1 MKLHIT
7 LANPAGNITALVP
20 EREVARERRRQ
31 VSAFLLDDPALG
43 VEQVGFYDEDTPPH
57 LQMMGGEFC
66 GNAARSFGLLL
77 AKKRGMEEGYLDISV
92 SGSEAPLKVHISGE
106 DASVHLSTVH
116 SFSRLTLPGQ
126 EDLPVVELPGISHV
140 IAENRPATEQALA
153 PILGAAKAQLSA
165 PAVGVMFYDVQDRFL
180 RPAVTVWEQGSTVFE
195 SSCGSGSLALALHL
209 KKEMQNGGCS
219 MSVAQPGGRIRV
231 VLQKLKGELLSCK
244 IGGEVALEEREIG
257 LSLYGDKGK

>member
-195 SSCGSGSLALALHL
+195 SSCGSGSLALALYL

-244 IGGEVALEEREIG
+244 IGGEVRLEERELEI
-257 LSLYGDKGK
+257 